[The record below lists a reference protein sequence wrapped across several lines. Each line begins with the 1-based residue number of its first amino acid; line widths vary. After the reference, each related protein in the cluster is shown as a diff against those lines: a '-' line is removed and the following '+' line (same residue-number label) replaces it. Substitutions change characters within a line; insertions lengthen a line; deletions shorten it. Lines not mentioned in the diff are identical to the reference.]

1 MFTINI
7 WLFTYNYLN
16 LYMHVYL
23 DFLTHKIQRLM
34 CVWVVKNK
42 AVSKQNWRLFSGYS
56 QVTAMIIKHRNRIEL
71 YMFLSRYFKIILISH
86 KTYF

>member
-1 MFTINI
+1 
-7 WLFTYNYLN
+7 
-16 LYMHVYL
+16 
-23 DFLTHKIQRLM
+23 M

-42 AVSKQNWRLFSGYS
+42 AVSKQNWHLFSGYS

-71 YMFLSRYFKIILISH
+71 YMFLSHICYFKIILISY